1 METLT
6 AMEISKEEIIRAA
19 NKAKAELKTKRLS
32 EKILMSNGID
42 LLVNKLIAL
51 LDKKEMMEKNNL
63 ENNRERVPGGIIIKR
78 GDLDYEFIE
87 NKVRSD
93 ELSLLK
99 SFKTLIRYE

>member
-93 ELSLLK
+93 ELSLLE